1 MIQAILHA
9 DKEWGIGK
17 NNDLMF
23 SIPADMKFFRTTT
36 QGGVVVMGDKT
47 LFSLPGGRPLKNRT
61 NIVLSFDMQ
70 KREDCVVVNSLDELK
85 EELKK
90 YTDTPVWVMGG
101 ATVYKL
107 LLPYCD
113 KVLVTRVEAVGGAEA
128 SFPNLDED
136 SNFALTKRG
145 EDIEDNG
152 YIIHFDEYTNLNRV
166 EL

>member
-17 NNDLMF
+17 SNGLMF

-61 NIVLSFDMQ
+61 NIVLSFDME
-70 KREDCVVVNSLDELK
+70 KREDCIVVRSLEELGT
-85 EELKK
+85 ELKK
-90 YTDTPVWVMGG
+90 YPDTSIWIMGG

-113 KVLVTRVEAVGGAEA
+113 KVLVTRVEAVGGADA
-128 SFPNLDED
+128 FFPNLDENE
-136 SNFALTKRG
+136 NFALTKRG

-152 YIIHFDEYTNLNRV
+152 YIIHFDEYTNLKPER
-166 EL
+166 L

>member
-23 SIPADMKFFRTTT
+23 SLPADMKFFRTTT

-128 SFPNLDED
+128 FFPNLDED
-136 SNFALTKRG
+136 SNFVLTKRG